1 MLAGLP
7 AFTIEPLQRVQNAA
21 VRLIFQLGPKDH
33 VTQGLHQLHWLP
45 ISYCI
50 TFTLC
55 VLMYAAHSGNSPTYI
70 NDIIIC
76 SQRQSTLRQAL
87 RSAATSN
94 YVEPRL
100 RTKLGERDFSFT
112 GPHAWNQLHA
122 ALRATLN
129 LNSFKKQL
137 KTHLFNIAFTH

>member
-55 VLMYAAHSGNSPTYI
+55 VLMYAAHPGNSPTYT
-70 NDIIIC
+70 NDTSC
-76 SQRQSTLRQAL
+76 SRRQSALRQGL

-100 RTKLGERDFSFT
+100 LTKFGERAFSFT
-112 GPHAWNQLHA
+112 VSHAWNQLPA
-122 ALRATLN
+122 ALHATPN
-129 LNSFKKQL
+129 LNSFKKQH
-137 KTHLFNIAFTH
+137 KTHLFNIALSH